1 MLPAITLLIVLQLV
15 GEVIARGLALPV
27 PGPVIGLVLLLA
39 GLMVRGA
46 RGRLPPP
53 ALEETAQGLLRHL
66 SLLFVPA
73 GVGVTTLLATLRDDG
88 PAILVALAVSAVVT
102 IVVTALV
109 MRALAPP
116 PEPEDGGPVGD
127 GRR

>member
-1 MLPAITLLIVLQLV
+1 MLPAITLLIVLQLA

-39 GLMVRGA
+39 VLMVRGA
-46 RGRLPPP
+46 RGLDPPP

-88 PAILVALAVSAVVT
+88 PALLVALAVSAVVT
-102 IVVTALV
+102 IVVTALL

-116 PEPEDGGPVGD
+116 PDPAGGDGPGD
-127 GRR
+127 GR

>member
-1 MLPAITLLIVLQLV
+1 MLPAITLLIVLQLA
-15 GEVIARGLALPV
+15 GEVIARGFALPV
-27 PGPVIGLVLLLA
+27 PGPVVGLVLLLA

-46 RGRLPPP
+46 RGHAPP
-53 ALEETAQGLLRHL
+53 ADLEDTAQGLLRHL

-73 GVGVTTLLATLRDDG
+73 GVGVTTLLATLREDG
-88 PAILVALAVSAVVT
+88 PAILVALAVSAVAT

-116 PEPEDGGPVGD
+116 PDAGEGGRAEDAS
-127 GRR
+127 R

>member
-1 MLPAITLLIVLQLV
+1 VLGAITLLIVLQLV
-15 GEVIARGLALPV
+15 GEVIARGLALPI
-27 PGPVIGLVLLLA
+27 PGPVIGLVLLLI
-39 GLMVRGA
+39 GLIVRGA
-46 RGRLPPP
+46 RGRKSESASPD
-53 ALEETAQGLLRHL
+53 ALEEMSQGLLRHL

-73 GVGVTTLLATLRDDG
+73 GVGVTTLFATLRDEG

-116 PEPEDGGPVGD
+116 PDPGEGG
-127 GRR
+127 GR

>member
-27 PGPVIGLVLLLA
+27 PGPVIGLVLLLV

-46 RGRLPPP
+46 RGHPPPP
-53 ALEETAQGLLRHL
+53 ALEDTAQGLLRHL

-73 GVGVTTLLATLRDDG
+73 GVGVTTLLATLREDG
-88 PAILVALAVSAVVT
+88 PAILVALAVSAVAT

-109 MRALAPP
+109 MRALAPSP
-116 PEPEDGGPVGD
+116 DAGEEGRAGD
-127 GRR
+127 ASR